1 MLKFLFITAALAP
14 RHTSGFIPAKPPSI
28 QRDKPFT
35 RLSVIKIANAE
46 GCAAVPFE
54 KKKVRYLCTFL
65 CSLSVVEP
73 LSYSRVSPDRRV
85 RCWWVLGCSS
95 FWLPSKS
102 IYIVSLHLRR
112 YILFPASTQC
122 RLIKRLSRYGTGIA
136 GGSSPRAIGATR
148 TTSEA
153 LNKVLTPCFK
163 LAYAGEDLVRLV
175 DTTNKDYITDRLK
188 SFDAAVLGTVYQ
200 LESRTVTGNTYE
212 KTPNDKT
219 FDFYLDERYG
229 VNEAGVPA
237 DDSEY
242 HLQMF
247 ETTVHACKDSGS
259 IHHLVVLETPRTKR
273 PVEFI
278 NILERENM
286 PYTYIRAKHFKKD
299 KTYSFEKGVK
309 DKLNIKLLHKGTTAL
324 SEDQPKEDDAV
335 YREDLAALIVQSLMS
350 LNWKK
355 SRILEVS
362 AAESIVSEAPSK
374 KQKFDKEWC
383 PNSQVYAE
391 MLASLT

>member
-54 KKKVRYLCTFL
+54 KKKIAVFGAGGYLGAVVFGFL
-65 CSLSVVEP
+65 Q
-73 LSYSRVSPDRRV
+73 R
-85 RCWWVLGCSS
+85 
-95 FWLPSKS
+95 
-102 IYIVSLHLRR
+102 
-112 YILFPASTQC
+112 AST
-122 RLIKRLSRYGTGIA
+122 LYGTGIA

-324 SEDQPKEDDAV
+324 SEDQPKEDDAL